1 MSHGRLAKTAS
12 LLART
17 AGWELPNS
25 FAPYDQR
32 YLGSYRVQ
40 AIRILHMIKGTV
52 KISLKLM
59 QFIYRVLTEGLGRSH
74 DSPRLQEWYRK
85 LPKETDTI
93 REDMESSGAEVSFS
107 LFLACGISDCVH
119 LSTHLG
125 TGYSDICLTQFQL
138 FDVLEI
144 KLYYRFTGSIARKY
158 KNGRNGLYRQ
168 RGHKAWVDS
177 CGSFPVWAD

>member
-93 REDMESSGAEVSFS
+93 REDMESSVRSRGQLLFISS
-107 LFLACGISDCVH
+107 LWNIRLCPSIYTFGNRIFWHLPDPISTIWCTWNKII
-119 LSTHLG
+119 L
-125 TGYSDICLTQFQL
+125 
-138 FDVLEI
+138 
-144 KLYYRFTGSIARKY
+144 
-158 KNGRNGLYRQ
+158 
-168 RGHKAWVDS
+168 
-177 CGSFPVWAD
+177 